1 MSSTLIWVSKVKL
14 LQKLKMKNIGFI
26 GIGLMGFPM
35 AKNLLKSGYNLKAYN
50 RSQDKADRLKEF
62 GAEISLSI
70 KDVVTNSDTIITM
83 LTDDTAVEKVM
94 GSDDFISNIKEGA
107 TVIDMS
113 SVNPVITKK
122 YAEILKQKNINYLD
136 APVSGGTIGAEEAS
150 LAIMVGGDE
159 ETFKNCYELL
169 KKMGNPTLVG
179 PVSSGQI
186 SKLANQIIVGV
197 TIGAVAEAVTLCEKS
212 GTNPNK
218 MIEALSGGW
227 ADSKILQTHGKR
239 MIDKDFTPKGK
250 TTTQLKDMTN
260 IINAGKAVETH
271 LPISSLVKE
280 MYKDLVTDGHGN
292 TDHSSLYNA
301 IEKIN
306 KK

>member
-1 MSSTLIWVSKVKL
+1 
-14 LQKLKMKNIGFI
+14 MKNVGFI

-62 GAEISLSI
+62 GAEISTSI
-70 KDVVTNSDTIITM
+70 KDVVTNSDVVITM
-83 LTDDTAVEKVM
+83 LTDDAAVEKVM
-94 GSDDFISNIKEGA
+94 GSDEFISNIKESA

-122 YAEILKQKNINYLD
+122 YAQILKEKNINYLD

-159 ETFKNCYELL
+159 KIFQECYDLL
-169 KKMGNPTLVG
+169 KILGNPTLVG
-179 PVSSGQI
+179 PVTSGQI

-197 TIGAVAEAVTLCEKS
+197 TIGAVAEAVTLCENS
-212 GTNPNK
+212 GTNPSK

-239 MIDKDFTPKGK
+239 MIDKDFSPKGK

-271 LPISSLVKE
+271 LPISSLIKE
-280 MYKDLVTDGHGN
+280 MYKDLVAEGHGN

>member
-1 MSSTLIWVSKVKL
+1 M
-14 LQKLKMKNIGFI
+14 QNISFI

-35 AKNLLKSGYNLKAYN
+35 AKNLLKSGFNLRAYN

-62 GAEISLSI
+62 GAEISTSI
-70 KDVVTNSDTIITM
+70 KDVVTNSDVIITM
-83 LTDDTAVEKVM
+83 LTDDAAVEKVM
-94 GSDDFISNIKEGA
+94 GSDEFISNIKEGA

-122 YAEILKQKNINYLD
+122 YAEILKEKNINYLD

-159 ETFKNCYELL
+159 ETFKQCYDLL
-169 KKMGNPTLVG
+169 KILGNPTLVG

-239 MIDKDFTPKGK
+239 MINKDFTPKGK

-271 LPISSLVKE
+271 LPISSLIKE
-280 MYKDLVTDGHGN
+280 MYKDLVADGHGN

>member
-1 MSSTLIWVSKVKL
+1 M
-14 LQKLKMKNIGFI
+14 QNISFI

-35 AKNLLKSGYNLKAYN
+35 AKNLLKSGFNLRAYN

-62 GAEISLSI
+62 GAEISTSI
-70 KDVVTNSDTIITM
+70 KDVVTNSDVIITM
-83 LTDDTAVEKVM
+83 LTDDAAVEKVM
-94 GSDDFISNIKEGA
+94 GSDEFISNIKEGA

-122 YAEILKQKNINYLD
+122 YFKILKEKNINYLD

-159 ETFKNCYELL
+159 ETFKQCYDLL
-169 KKMGNPTLVG
+169 KILGNPTLVG

-239 MIDKDFTPKGK
+239 MINKDFTPKGK

-260 IINAGKAVETH
+260 IINAGKAAETH

-280 MYKDLVTDGHGN
+280 MYKDLVADGHGN

>member
-1 MSSTLIWVSKVKL
+1 
-14 LQKLKMKNIGFI
+14 MKNIAFI

-62 GAEISLSI
+62 GAEISTSI
-70 KDVVTNSDTIITM
+70 KSVVTNSDVVITM
-83 LTDDTAVEKVM
+83 LTDDAAVEKVM
-94 GSDDFISNIKEGA
+94 GSDEFISNIKESA

-113 SVNPVITKK
+113 SVNPIITKK
-122 YAEILKQKNINYLD
+122 YAVILKEKNINYLD

-159 ETFKNCYELL
+159 KTFKECYDLL
-169 KKMGNPTLVG
+169 KILGNPTLVG
-179 PVSSGQI
+179 PVTSGQI

-212 GTNPNK
+212 GTNPSK

-239 MIDKDFTPKGK
+239 MISKDFSPKGK

-260 IINAGKAVETH
+260 IINAGKAVDTH
-271 LPISSLVKE
+271 LPISSLIKE
-280 MYKDLVTDGHGN
+280 MYKDLVADGHGN